1 MIFFYIYLLLVT
13 LMSLIFKKKGIF
25 LNYSGDVHQ
34 SFSNKKNIPLAG
46 GFFILFPIVF
56 FLNDLLVNCF
66 IVSIYLIGF
75 FSDRKILVSPKNRF
89 LIQCLLIL
97 LFVGVFDVKINSS
110 RLELFDIFLNN
121 KPFAVCFSAFCLLI
135 LINGSNFID
144 GLNGLLISSTI
155 IVLLMLTK
163 LNLIDSSIISN
174 QSINLII
181 ITLLLLLL
189 LNIFNILMLGD
200 GGAYLLGFFLG
211 FIIISSHISNPN
223 ISPYFFISLIW
234 YPCFENLFSILRK
247 LNREFSP
254 LKPDSKHLHQLV
266 LFFFTKKFNLELIP
280 SNNLSSSIICF
291 FNFLIIYISTL
302 NPSNTFFQ
310 IKLIAASIIFYNVS
324 YILLFK
330 FYKSNLMSK
339 KKFNH

>member
-1 MIFFYIYLLLVT
+1 MIFFYIYLLLVI
-13 LMSLIFKKKGIF
+13 LLALLFKKMGIL
-25 LNYSGDVHQ
+25 LNYSGDIHQ

-46 GFFILFPIVF
+46 GLFILIPIIFFFNDPHINFFII
-56 FLNDLLVNCF
+56 
-66 IVSIYLIGF
+66 SIYLIGF

-89 LIQCLLIL
+89 LIQCLFVLI
-97 LFVGVFDVKINSS
+97 FVAIFDIKINSS
-110 RLELFDIFLNN
+110 RIELFDIFLNN
-121 KPFAVCFSAFCLLI
+121 EFFAIFFSAFCLLI

-155 IVLLMLTK
+155 IILFMLTK
-163 LNLIDSSIISN
+163 LNLIDNSIISN

-181 ITLLLLLL
+181 FTLLLLLL

-200 GGAYLLGFFLG
+200 SGAYLLGFFTGLV
-211 FIIISSHISNPN
+211 IISSHISNPG

-247 LNREFSP
+247 LNKEFSP

-266 LFFFTKKFNLELIP
+266 LFFFTKKFDLKLIH
-280 SNNLSSSIICF
+280 SNNLSSATVCF
-291 FNFLIIYISTL
+291 FNFLILYISTL
-302 NPSNTFFQ
+302 NPSSTIFQ
-310 IKLIAASIIFYNVS
+310 IKLIVTSIIFYNVS
-324 YILLFK
+324 YMLLFK

-339 KKFNH
+339 K

>member
-1 MIFFYIYLLLVT
+1 MIFLYIYLLLVT
-13 LMSLIFKKKGIF
+13 LLSLIFKKRGIL

-34 SFSNKKNIPLAG
+34 FFSNRKNVPLTG
-46 GFFILFPIVF
+46 GLFILIPIVF
-56 FLNDLLVNCF
+56 FLNDLLINFF
-66 IVSIYLIGF
+66 IVSIYLVGF
-75 FSDRKILVSPKNRF
+75 FSDRKILASPKKRF

-97 LFVGVFDVKINSS
+97 LFVAIFDVKINSS
-110 RLELFDIFLNN
+110 RIELFDVILNN
-121 KPFAVCFSAFCLLI
+121 KFFAIFFSTFCLLI

-144 GLNGLLISSTI
+144 GLNGLLISSI
-155 IVLLMLTK
+155 IIILFMLTR
-163 LNLIDSSIISN
+163 LNLIDNSIISD

-181 ITLLLLLL
+181 LILLLLLL
-189 LNIFNILMLGD
+189 LNIFNVLMLGD
-200 GGAYLLGFFLG
+200 SGAYLLGFFIG
-211 FIIISSHISNPN
+211 FLIISSHRSNPD

-266 LFFFTKKFNLELIP
+266 LFFLTKKFDLKLIL
-280 SNNLSSSIICF
+280 SNNVSSGIICF
-291 FNFLIIYISTL
+291 FNFLIIYISSL

-310 IKLIAASIIFYNVS
+310 IKLISASIIFYNVS
-324 YILLFK
+324 YMLLFK

-339 KKFNH
+339 K

>member
-1 MIFFYIYLLLVT
+1 MVFLYLYLLLVF
-13 LMSLIFKKKGIF
+13 LLSLIFKKRGIR

-34 SFSNKKNIPLAG
+34 FFSNKKNVPLTG
-46 GFFILFPIVF
+46 GLFILIPIVF
-56 FLNDLLVNCF
+56 FLNDLLINFF
-66 IVSIYLIGF
+66 IVSIYLVGF
-75 FSDRKILVSPKNRF
+75 FSDRKILASPKKRF

-97 LFVGVFDVKINSS
+97 LFVAIFDVKINSS
-110 RLELFDIFLNN
+110 RIELFDVILNN
-121 KPFAVCFSAFCLLI
+121 KFFAIFFSTFCLLI

-144 GLNGLLISSTI
+144 GLNGLLISSI
-155 IVLLMLTK
+155 IIILFMLTR
-163 LNLIDSSIISN
+163 LNLIDNSIISD
-174 QSINLII
+174 QSINII
-181 ITLLLLLL
+181 ILILLLLLL
-189 LNIFNILMLGD
+189 LNIFNVLMLGD
-200 GGAYLLGFFLG
+200 SGAYLLGFFIG
-211 FIIISSHISNPN
+211 FLIISSHRSNPD

-266 LFFFTKKFNLELIP
+266 LFFLTKKFDLKLIL
-280 SNNLSSSIICF
+280 SNNLSSGIICF

-310 IKLIAASIIFYNVS
+310 IKLISVSIIFYNVS
-324 YILLFK
+324 YMLLFK

-339 KKFNH
+339 K

>member
-1 MIFFYIYLLLVT
+1 MIFLYIYLLLVT
-13 LMSLIFKKKGIF
+13 LLSLIFKKRGIL

-34 SFSNKKNIPLAG
+34 FFSNRKNVPLTG
-46 GFFILFPIVF
+46 GLFILIPIVF
-56 FLNDLLVNCF
+56 FLNDLLINFF
-66 IVSIYLIGF
+66 IVSIYLVGF
-75 FSDRKILVSPKNRF
+75 FSDRKILASPKKRF
-89 LIQCLLIL
+89 LIQSFLIL
-97 LFVGVFDVKINSS
+97 LFVAIFDVKINSS
-110 RLELFDIFLNN
+110 RIELFDVILNN
-121 KPFAVCFSAFCLLI
+121 KFFAIFFSTFCLLI

-144 GLNGLLISSTI
+144 GLNGLLISSI
-155 IVLLMLTK
+155 IIILFMLTR
-163 LNLIDSSIISN
+163 LNLIDNSIISD

-181 ITLLLLLL
+181 LILLLLLI
-189 LNIFNILMLGD
+189 LNIFNFLMLGD
-200 GGAYLLGFFLG
+200 SGAYLLGFFIG
-211 FIIISSHISNPN
+211 FLIISSHRSNPD

-266 LFFFTKKFNLELIP
+266 MFFLTKKFDLKLIL
-280 SNNLSSSIICF
+280 SNNLSSGIICF

-310 IKLIAASIIFYNVS
+310 IKLISTSIIFYNVS
-324 YILLFK
+324 YMLLFK

-339 KKFNH
+339 K